1 MKNILVGL
9 DFDDKT
15 DLLLEKAGDLAKK
28 FEAKLWLLH
37 VASPLPDYAG
47 IESIPSYSISAR
59 EKLVRDEQNT
69 VQNYAKKLSKKG
81 VQAEGIM
88 LEGATIDII
97 LNQAEKMHVDLIVC
111 GHHEHNFLYNMIF
124 GSVSSSLVRRS
135 KTPVLVYP
143 LG

>member
-1 MKNILVGL
+1 
-9 DFDDKT
+9 
-15 DLLLEKAGDLAKK
+15 
-28 FEAKLWLLH
+28 
-37 VASPLPDYAG
+37 
-47 IESIPSYSISAR
+47 
-59 EKLVRDEQNT
+59 
-69 VQNYAKKLSKKG
+69 